1 MLLLSYKYTS
11 EISFKKYWRGEKR
24 GGEKE
29 RETQIE
35 WGQDSKHIPLHHTE
49 GTCRNRILEK
59 IELTLNVNNN
69 KKKSGR
75 YLKIGKSQ
83 NCGKIEP

>member
-1 MLLLSYKYTS
+1 MEGRNK
-11 EISFKKYWRGEKR
+11 EGER
-24 GGEKE
+24 RKE
-29 RETQIE
+29 RLRIE
-35 WGQDSKHIPLHHTE
+35 WEQDSKHIPPHHTE

-59 IELTLNVNNN
+59 IQLTLNINNN